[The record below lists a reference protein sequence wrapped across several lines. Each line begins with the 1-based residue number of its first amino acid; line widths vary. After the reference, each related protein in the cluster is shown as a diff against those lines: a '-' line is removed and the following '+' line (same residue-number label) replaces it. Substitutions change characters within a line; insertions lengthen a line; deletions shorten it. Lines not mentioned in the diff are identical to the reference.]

1 MRHLMI
7 DRDGAGLPEWFE
19 AFPELRIS
27 QDSTGMP
34 AGGEPTIIWCRL
46 RAGDDIERT
55 LRGTVGGGHPV
66 ILLCDEPDDNTI
78 LKALALGAAGC
89 CNSRSTSEVLRQ
101 VALVVTNGGL
111 WVGQSLLQRMVGS
124 TARLLAPRRPAEG
137 SREWIKA
144 LSDRE
149 NQVAQLV
156 ASGES
161 NKEVARQL
169 NISERTVK
177 AHLTVIFSKL
187 GLRDRLQLAVT
198 VNGVSL

>member
-7 DRDGAGLPEWFE
+7 DRDCAGLPDWFE
-19 AFPELRIS
+19 AFPELQIS
-27 QDSTGMP
+27 QDSTGVS
-34 AGGEPTIIWCRL
+34 ANGEPTIIWCRL
-46 RAGDDIERT
+46 RTGDDAERT
-55 LRGTVGGGHPV
+55 LRRAVSGKHPV
-66 ILLCDEPDDNTI
+66 VLLCDEPDDDLI
-78 LKALALGAAGC
+78 LKALAMGAAGC
-89 CNSRSTSEVLRQ
+89 CNSRSTAEVLRQ

-124 TARLLAPRRPAEG
+124 TARLLAQRRPKEG
-137 SREWIKA
+137 AQEWKKA

-161 NKEVARQL
+161 NKEVAKQL

-198 VNGVSL
+198 VNGVNF